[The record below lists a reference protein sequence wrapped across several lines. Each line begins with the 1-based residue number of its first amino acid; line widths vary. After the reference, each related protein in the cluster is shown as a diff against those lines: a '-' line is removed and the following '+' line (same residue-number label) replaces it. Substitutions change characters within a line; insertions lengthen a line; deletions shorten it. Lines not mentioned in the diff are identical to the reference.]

1 MTGDAQLKP
10 YTSWTDLVQNLK
22 HPESLINFIAA
33 YGTHS
38 ALTAADVD
46 TMAEMRAVATALVLG
61 GSATINAGGVG
72 GPERVFTADTNDRL
86 DFLNSTGIYANLAN
100 GVTTTGVDAIDFW
113 IGGLAE
119 EQMPFGGLLGSTFN
133 FVFETQLEN
142 LQNADR
148 FYYLSRTAGL
158 NFGTELEGNSF
169 AQLVQLN
176 TDATHLPGDIFSDAR
191 VHIGGR
197 PDRSS
202 SLAWASTAEPTRP
215 GELRSAGSKSP
226 SWSSATIP
234 ILPDRDTNYLHY
246 IGEPDVVLGGTAGND
261 ILIAG
266 SSDDDTIWGDAGND
280 YIDGGFGDDNLLG
293 GDGDDII
300 QDKGGDD
307 NIKGGAGN
315 DVIEDGHSIIWLGN
329 IILGGDGKDF
339 IVTREDISTIFGGA
353 GDDFILGNKVNL
365 PETGNEGDDWIET
378 GMQDGAP
385 GDNFSPF
392 LLDNVPGNDIFVGG
406 GGFDEMIGEGGDD
419 IFVGSDA
426 QDKMDGM
433 SGYDW
438 VTYKADHYGVSV
450 DLTLPALNEPPIAR
464 LARIHSGSF
473 RRSGGAFRVPRSRT
487 FYAATI
493 STPPP
498 SRLARRPWATCSPT
512 SVSSAACKAS
522 SARVSHHIPAAISSS
537 AVTAATSS
545 RAAAAT
551 I

>member
-1 MTGDAQLKP
+1 MPA
-10 YTSWTDLVQNLK
+10 V
-22 HPESLINFIAA
+22 
-33 YGTHS
+33 S
-38 ALTAADVD
+38 AGLS
-46 TMAEMRAVATALVLG
+46 
-61 GSATINAGGVG
+61 GSSRPI
-72 GPERVFTADTNDRL
+72 PDDRL

-158 NFGTELEGNSF
+158 NFGTELEENSF

-176 TDATHLPGDIFSDAR
+176 TDATHLPGDIFQTPAFTL
-191 VHIGGR
+191 GGR
-197 PDRSS
+197 SSQSS
-202 SLAWASTAEPTRP
+202 SLDLGVDGRADPTGGTSRSTAVEVTKLVIRDNPNTV
-215 GELRSAGSKSP
+215 G
-226 SWSSATIP
+226 
-234 ILPDRDTNYLHY
+234 PDSNYLHY
-246 IGEPDVVLGGTAGND
+246 TGDQTVVLGGTAGND

-307 NIKGGAGN
+307 IIKGGAGN
-315 DVIEDGHSIIWLGN
+315 DVIVDGHSITLVGN

-339 IVTREDISTIFGGA
+339 IVTREDVSTIFGGA
-353 GDDFILGNKVNL
+353 GDDFILGNKLNL
-365 PETGNEGDDWIET
+365 PQTGNEGDDWIET
-378 GMQDGAP
+378 GMQDGSP
-385 GDNFSPF
+385 GDNFNPF
-392 LLDNVPGNDIFVGG
+392 LLDDVPGNDIFVGG

-433 SGYDW
+433 SGFDW
-438 VTYKADHYGVSV
+438 VTYKADHYGS
-450 DLTLPALNEPPIAR
+450 P
-464 LARIHSGSF
+464 
-473 RRSGGAFRVPRSRT
+473 
-487 FYAATI
+487 
-493 STPPP
+493 ST
-498 SRLARRPWATCSPT
+498 
-512 SVSSAACKAS
+512 
-522 SARVSHHIPAAISSS
+522 
-537 AVTAATSS
+537 
-545 RAAAAT
+545 
-551 I
+551 